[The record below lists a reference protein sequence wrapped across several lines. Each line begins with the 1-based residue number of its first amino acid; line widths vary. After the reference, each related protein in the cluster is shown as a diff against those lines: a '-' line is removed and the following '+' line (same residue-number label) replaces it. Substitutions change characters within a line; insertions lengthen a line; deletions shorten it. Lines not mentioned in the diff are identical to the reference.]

1 MKCSAHRQDG
11 VDCQAQAIK
20 GGTVCRV
27 HGGSAPQVKQAAM
40 IRLLEAIDP
49 AAGEL
54 IRIALKGKTDQV
66 RVQAIKELFER
77 AGFGE
82 AKRID
87 ITLTDDVLDAEI
99 ARLEAELAGNDT

>member
-1 MKCSAHRQDG
+1 MKCSAHKTNG
-11 VDCQAQAIK
+11 AECNAQAIK
-20 GGTVCRV
+20 GGNVCRV
-27 HGGSAPQVKQAAM
+27 HGGMAPQVRNAARA
-40 IRLLEAIDP
+40 RLLEALDP

-54 IRIALKGKTDQV
+54 VRIALNGKQENV

-82 AKRID
+82 PKRLD

-99 ARLEAELAGNDT
+99 ARLTAELAANDH